1 MANPDDVGRAK
12 AADKNLNDANL
23 SGANLSDVQV
33 NKTRSYP

>member
-23 SGANLSDVQV
+23 SVANMRDVRV
-33 NKTRSYP
+33 NKTTPDP